1 LKVEGRF
8 STRLLVE
15 SGWKLSSERRTALK
29 GNYHTITKMGPANEG
44 KLREF
49 LSRNGQAL
57 LPMVDLIEQ
66 SRLAVDEL
74 IDVAGRATIE
84 TVLQLSAEQV
94 AGPRTPG
101 QRRPNLLW
109 HGGQAGACV

>member
-1 LKVEGRF
+1 LKR
-8 STRLLVE
+8 S
-15 SGWKLSSERRTALK
+15 
-29 GNYHTITKMGPANEG
+29 YHTITRKGPTNARR
-44 KLREF
+44 LAEF
-49 LSRNGQAL
+49 FSRNGQGL

-84 TVLQLSAEQV
+84 TVLQLSAEQL

-101 QRRPNLLW
+101 PQLIPRTA
-109 HGGQAGACV
+109 HGNGGTH